1 MDTKLAR
8 LTNHFLGY
16 YNLNLIQFGHFAD
29 ELSPKTTINEHPLNL
44 LQQRV
49 VPYNDPPG
57 QRTLA
62 VINSGWQHTRGQ
74 GSPGRIDEHK
84 SLAPLN

>member
-44 LQQRV
+44 LQ
-49 VPYNDPPG
+49 
-57 QRTLA
+57 
-62 VINSGWQHTRGQ
+62 
-74 GSPGRIDEHK
+74 
-84 SLAPLN
+84 